1 MALVRTL
8 ASSFVDICCRGT
20 PSISTLYNAETWLSS
35 SARSYMSA
43 IARRQR
49 TRERRCARLR
59 WKPLTRTTTHSVLF
73 DVTTTSRS
81 IYGTR

>member
-49 TRERRCARLR
+49 TRERRCGR
-59 WKPLTRTTTHSVLF
+59 PVEGSTHTTTHSVL
-73 DVTTTSRS
+73 SM
-81 IYGTR
+81 

>member
-20 PSISTLYNAETWLSS
+20 PSISTLYKAETWLSS

-43 IARRQR
+43 IVDRGRHRA
-49 TRERRCARLR
+49 EVC
-59 WKPLTRTTTHSVLF
+59 SS
-73 DVTTTSRS
+73 SRPPAPAHLGS
-81 IYGTR
+81 FELSAV